1 MGASSRYTLRS
12 VTTPSSTA
20 PSRQTV
26 NTDGGW
32 KTMTVSRE
40 WSRTASQGDACC
52 ALARPVTASVS
63 RSELESG
70 DGAAK
75 HFRRHPG
82 LLHHSPVTAWT
93 PTAPR
98 LRAPIVSPDMPGTSS
113 R

>member
-63 RSELESG
+63 RSEL
-70 DGAAK
+70 DPA
-75 HFRRHPG
+75 
-82 LLHHSPVTAWT
+82 TALRST
-93 PTAPR
+93 FEDIRASCTTAR
-98 LRAPIVSPDMPGTSS
+98 
-113 R
+113 